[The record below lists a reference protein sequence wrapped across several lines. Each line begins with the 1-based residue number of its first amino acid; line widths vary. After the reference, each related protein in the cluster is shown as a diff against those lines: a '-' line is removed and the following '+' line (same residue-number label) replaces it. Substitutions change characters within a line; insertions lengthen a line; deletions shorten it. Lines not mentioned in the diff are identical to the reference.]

1 MRLRNIISV
10 AFMFCA
16 VVAMAQNVKD
26 PVVMT
31 INGVP
36 VTRSEFEYSYNKN
49 NSDGVI
55 DKKTVKEY
63 VDLFINYKLKVA
75 AAVEA
80 KMDTLASFKSEFA
93 TYRDQQIRP
102 TMITDADVEAKA
114 REIYNETQHRIDSMG
129 GLVKPAHIL
138 VLARQTATD
147 AEFAAAK
154 AKADSIYN
162 VLKAASFDKD
172 VFAELAKAHSGDKG
186 SAQKGGDLPW
196 LQKGQTLPEFN
207 DKVFSMKV
215 GETTEPVKTAAGFH
229 IIQLREKSNFFPYD
243 SVRTDILQFIE
254 QRGIRNQIINQRL
267 DEMAKAQG
275 PDVTPEM
282 VLAKKREQMVAED
295 SDLKNLIQ
303 EYHDGLLLYEISNIN
318 VWDKASK
325 DEAGLTKFFKKNKK
339 KYAWDA
345 PRFKGIAYRTKDVAD
360 VQAVKDAI
368 KDLAFDKWNEQ
379 LRSTFNSD
387 SVLRI
392 RVEKGVFKK
401 GDNPIVD
408 KYEYQADATIK
419 EMKGY
424 PNTATFGKML
434 KAPEDYTDVRALVV
448 ADYQEQLEKAWVAEL
463 RKKYVVTVDEAVLN
477 TVNNH

>member
-207 DKVFSMKV
+207 DKVFSIKV
-215 GETTEPVKTAAGFH
+215 G
-229 IIQLREKSNFFPYD
+229 
-243 SVRTDILQFIE
+243 
-254 QRGIRNQIINQRL
+254 
-267 DEMAKAQG
+267 
-275 PDVTPEM
+275 
-282 VLAKKREQMVAED
+282 
-295 SDLKNLIQ
+295 
-303 EYHDGLLLYEISNIN
+303 
-318 VWDKASK
+318 
-325 DEAGLTKFFKKNKK
+325 
-339 KYAWDA
+339 
-345 PRFKGIAYRTKDVAD
+345 
-360 VQAVKDAI
+360 
-368 KDLAFDKWNEQ
+368 
-379 LRSTFNSD
+379 
-387 SVLRI
+387 
-392 RVEKGVFKK
+392 
-401 GDNPIVD
+401 
-408 KYEYQADATIK
+408 
-419 EMKGY
+419 
-424 PNTATFGKML
+424 
-434 KAPEDYTDVRALVV
+434 
-448 ADYQEQLEKAWVAEL
+448 
-463 RKKYVVTVDEAVLN
+463 
-477 TVNNH
+477 